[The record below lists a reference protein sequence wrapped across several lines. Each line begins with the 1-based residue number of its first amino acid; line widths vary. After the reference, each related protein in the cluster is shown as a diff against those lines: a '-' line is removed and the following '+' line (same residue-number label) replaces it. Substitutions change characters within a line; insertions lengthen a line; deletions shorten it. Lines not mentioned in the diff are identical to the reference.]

1 MKIEK
6 AKYWVENNNGCVCGH
21 MHRTYDAADKC
32 RQKLLAWNRKEK
44 TCSAKWYNSR
54 IMEDKH
60 HETNR
65 DSTLDRATMGI
76 GGGCV
81 CLGRT

>member
-54 IMEDKH
+54 IMEDKL
-60 HETNR
+60 HETN
-65 DSTLDRATMGI
+65 
-76 GGGCV
+76 
-81 CLGRT
+81 